1 MSNNGSGDLQSKY
14 EFNSTWAERIAFLI
28 IVGLAVD
35 ISAVFVLEKAFP
47 ESVLT
52 ISANLLIVAGVWGEL
67 IFEKRAK
74 EASDGIVAQANKR
87 AAAANEK
94 AAELKI
100 SLEKERAKRLGR
112 ALTKEQW
119 DVLQTLRG
127 KITKVRVICDTDVE
141 ARYFSGQLTT
151 ALRDAGIQ
159 IEMEAPK
166 PGNTWRVCKSG

>member
-119 DVLQTLRG
+119 DVCRPCEEKLPRS
-127 KITKVRVICDTDVE
+127 
-141 ARYFSGQLTT
+141 A
-151 ALRDAGIQ
+151 
-159 IEMEAPK
+159 
-166 PGNTWRVCKSG
+166 